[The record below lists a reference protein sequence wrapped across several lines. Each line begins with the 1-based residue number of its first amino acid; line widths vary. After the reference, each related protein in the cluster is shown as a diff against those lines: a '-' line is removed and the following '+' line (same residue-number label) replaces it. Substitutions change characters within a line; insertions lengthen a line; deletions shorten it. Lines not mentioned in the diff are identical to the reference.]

1 MSRRSG
7 KAPIDEEEQQ
17 RLWDEQQRL
26 RDEAEAKRIE
36 DRRLEIEREPNPP
49 EELQYASPPL
59 ASTPVASTPLVAPP
73 WTPFGFSGNPGV
85 TQDDLWRDLN
95 VNISY
100 EDMHQILN
108 EDRERAGGGGHRRW
122 RCG

>member
-36 DRRLEIEREPNPP
+36 DRRLEIERQPNPP
-49 EELQYASPPL
+49 EVLHYASPPL
-59 ASTPVASTPLVAPP
+59 ANTPLANPP
-73 WTPFGFSGNPGV
+73 WTPFGLSGNPEV

-95 VNISY
+95 VNIS
-100 EDMHQILN
+100 L
-108 EDRERAGGGGHRRW
+108 RGHASDFE
-122 RCG
+122 